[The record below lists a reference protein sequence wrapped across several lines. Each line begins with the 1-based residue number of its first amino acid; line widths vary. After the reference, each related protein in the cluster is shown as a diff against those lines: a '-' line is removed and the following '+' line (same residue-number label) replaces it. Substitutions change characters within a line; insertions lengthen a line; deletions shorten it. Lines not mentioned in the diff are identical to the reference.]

1 MTDLAT
7 NQNESQTNSSRA
19 RPVVMVVDDSQTIRR
34 SAELFLKDLD
44 YDVVLVENGFDALGE
59 IYTKKPDLIFMDLMM
74 PKLGGYETC
83 QVVKQNP
90 EFAHIPVI
98 FLSSKDSVFDKAK
111 GRMSGADDYL
121 TKPFTKGLLV
131 DTVKK
136 FVGQNKD

>member
-1 MTDLAT
+1 MSDLAT
-7 NQNESQTNSSRA
+7 NSNESQTDHEKK
-19 RPVVMVVDDSQTIRR
+19 RPVVMVIDDSQTIRR
-34 SAELFLKDLD
+34 SADLFLKELD

-59 IYTKKPDLIFMDLMM
+59 IFLKKPDLIFMDLMM

-90 EFAHIPVI
+90 DFAKIPVI

-121 TKPFTKGLLV
+121 TKPFTKSLLI

-136 FVGQNKD
+136 FLNK